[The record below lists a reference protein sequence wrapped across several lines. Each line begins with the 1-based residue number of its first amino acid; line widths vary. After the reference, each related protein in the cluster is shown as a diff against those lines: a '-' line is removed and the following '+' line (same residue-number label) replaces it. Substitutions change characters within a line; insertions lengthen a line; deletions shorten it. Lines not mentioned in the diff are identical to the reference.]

1 MSAQALDV
9 QPDRRKFIGG
19 SDVAAILGVSPWK
32 TLVQL
37 WADKTRAPSDEPARP
52 RKQLLRGKRWEAVVS
67 EMLVES
73 LKQEGM
79 DVEVVAANRRYVDAQ
94 HPMFACEIDFELRLN
109 GAEDVTNCELK
120 TVHPFKAKEWGD
132 QGTDEVPVW
141 YTAQAMWGLGITGRD
156 SCIVAALFGADELKP
171 YLIERDDAL
180 IAAMRAKAL
189 AFWNNHV
196 LTGIAPDPLTLTD
209 VNMLFAKDGEAPALI
224 ADEDLTEKYLRLRA
238 IEHEIKARQAE
249 YALLEF
255 DVKRIM
261 RDCTE
266 VVVGDKVGFVWK
278 NRATS
283 WLDQSALKEHDPKL
297 VKAFTRKGTARV
309 FTVK

>member
-1 MSAQALDV
+1 VSAQALDV

>member
-1 MSAQALDV
+1 MSTVLAPK
-9 QPDRRKFIGG
+9 PDRRKFIGG
-19 SDVAAILGVSPWK
+19 SDIAAILGVSPWK

-37 WADKTRAPSDEPARP
+37 WADKTTPPSEEPERP
-52 RKQLLRGKRWEAVVS
+52 RRQLLRGKRWEAVVS

-73 LKQEGM
+73 LKAEGM
-79 DVEVVAANRRYVDAQ
+79 DVEVIGANKRYPDPK
-94 HPMFACEIDFELRLN
+94 HDMFACEIDFELRLN
-109 GAEDVTNCELK
+109 GEQEITNCELK

-132 QGTDEVPVW
+132 QGTDDVPVW
-141 YTAQAMWGLGITGRD
+141 YTAQAMWGLGITERKT
-156 SCIVAALFGADELKP
+156 CIVAALFGADELKP
-171 YLIERDDAL
+171 YLIERDEK
-180 IAAMRAKAL
+180 IIEGMRAKAL
-189 AFWNNHV
+189 AFWNDHV

-224 ADEDLTEKYLRLRA
+224 ADEDLTEKWLRLRA
-238 IEHEIKARQAE
+238 IQQEIKAREAE
-249 YALLEF
+249 AALLEF

-266 VVVGDKVGFVWK
+266 VIVGDKVGFVWK

-283 WLDQSALKEHDPKL
+283 WLDQAALKEHDPKL
-297 VKAFTRKGTARV
+297 VKAFTRKGECRV

>member
-1 MSAQALDV
+1 MSAQAIDV
-9 QPDRRKFIGG
+9 RPDRRKFIGG

-37 WADKTRAPSDEPARP
+37 WADKTKPPSEEPERP
-52 RKQLLRGKRWEAVVS
+52 RKQLLRGKRWEGVVA
-67 EMLVES
+67 EMLTES
-73 LKQEGM
+73 LRQEGM
-79 DVEVVAANRRYVDAQ
+79 DVEVVAANRRYPDAQ

-109 GAEDVTNCELK
+109 GAEEITNCELK

-132 QGTDEVPVW
+132 QGTDDVPVW
-141 YTAQAMWGLGITGRD
+141 YTAQAMWGLGITGRK

-180 IAAMRAKAL
+180 IAAMREKAL